1 MQAERG
7 RTMIVRATGVILRAM
22 DFRESS
28 RILTVYTREFG
39 KQSILAKGVR
49 GPKSRLAGVTGPLNY
64 VSLIYYRK
72 EQRELQ
78 LLSQCDLVRPW
89 RALSDSL
96 EAMGAAMATCEL
108 LNMVVQGEEAHPALF
123 ELLVRSL
130 DAVNGARANAVNAF
144 YLFEIRLLDL
154 LGFRPELRRCVRC
167 GRAVGDESGGLAFDI
182 HRGSVVCPE
191 CAVQGGEGRSSA
203 AYGVLCRLQE
213 ISDIDAACRIS
224 LSPGLRGEVA
234 TLLRRYLQ
242 AHVDGL
248 RSLKSE
254 SVFSAIL

>member
-1 MQAERG
+1 
-7 RTMIVRATGVILRAM
+7 MIVRTSGVILKSM

-28 RILTVYTREFG
+28 RILTVYTRDFG

-64 VSLIYYRK
+64 VSLVYYRK

-96 EAMGAAMATCEL
+96 EAMGAAMAICEL
-108 LNMVVQGEEAHPALF
+108 LNMVVQGEEEHPALF

-144 YLFEIRLLDL
+144 FLFEIRLVDL
-154 LGFRPELRRCVRC
+154 LGFRPELRRCARC
-167 GRAVGDESGGLAFDI
+167 GTEIPEGGGELAFDL
-182 HRGSVVCPE
+182 HRGSVVCAD
-191 CAVQGGEGRSSA
+191 CAVQGGEGLSA
-203 AYGVLCRLQE
+203 AAHSLLCRLQE
-213 ISDIDAACRIS
+213 ISDVDAVCRIS
-224 LSPGLRGEVA
+224 LSPALRSEVGA
-234 TLLRRYLQ
+234 ILRRYLQ

-248 RSLKSE
+248 RSLRSE
-254 SVFSAIL
+254 SVFSALL